1 VPNPGKNR
9 STTSVEPDRLHMIQ
23 QRLRGDFYRVPPAS
37 EQIATSVLADLNDS
51 EESSPALPH

>member
-9 STTSVEPDRLHMIQ
+9 TPPSVQPDRLHLIL
-23 QRLRGDFYRVPPAS
+23 QRLRGDFYQVPPAS
-37 EQIATSVLADLNDS
+37 EQIATSVLADLNES